1 MKTKIVLFLFFS
13 LALCSKLT
21 AQFSFTNMQDVV
33 NNEKKYSAKNHN
45 FYETVLTEN
54 GKKKVKSAV
63 EGISSLSSETKN
75 KLITNVKTAGNYKE
89 VKKSVNESNLSKDEK
104 TRLQNYISEVQ
115 RETENKLLKDSNQI
129 QNSSENYQ
137 PEKYIFSKEE
147 KEKIVT
153 KINSLS
159 TNDKEK
165 LISSINAAENF
176 GAVQKVINESALNDD
191 EKIDLESFSYNLI
204 KKTEEERNAV
214 GDRSV
219 KVFFPARF
227 NHWGSEL
234 STIFFEG
241 NPKYTQFFQN
251 NNVVYNPNLRNLSFN
266 SEVVNDYLGPL
277 RIGIGFQFN
286 STVKDN
292 DSLATAEVKKDELVS
307 SLQNGGGNLFIN
319 IKYPIIG
326 LGQNSAFGLK
336 AYAYHNTGVEL
347 TKINEADNEF
357 VLTNN
362 TGVAIGGFAVGHK
375 GRISGFFEA
384 KAALLYGN
392 SRFNKILSTDEDFK
406 KVLPLF
412 NIGVGVNFLD
422 MYTVKA
428 EFYPAGS
435 YIKRNFPAT
444 ISFIIV
450 PKVK

>member
-1 MKTKIVLFLFFS
+1 
-13 LALCSKLT
+13 
-21 AQFSFTNMQDVV
+21 MQDVV
-33 NNEKKYSAKNHN
+33 NDEKKYSAMEHN
-45 FYETVLTEN
+45 FYETTLT
-54 GKKKVKSAV
+54 KSEKAKIT
-63 EGISSLSSETKN
+63 EEIRKTSSLLPDKEELLTK
-75 KLITNVKTAGNYKE
+75 LATAE
-89 VKKSVNESNLSKDEK
+89 SFAAAKKNINESKLSQAEKNNLKNYVSVLQKEAEINDINNVI
-104 TRLQNYISEVQ
+104 TRKQKIDNGF
-115 RETENKLLKDSNQI
+115 NGG
-129 QNSSENYQ
+129 
-137 PEKYIFSKEE
+137 KYIFSKEE
-147 KEKIVT
+147 KEKIAT
-153 KINSLS
+153 KINTLQVD
-159 TNDKEK
+159 DKEK
-165 LISSINAAENF
+165 LINEINTASDFDNIT
-176 GAVQKVINESALNDD
+176 GVINNSKLKQEDKD
-191 EKIDLESFSYNLI
+191 DLEAFANNFVM
-204 KKTEEERNAV
+204 KAGEAKNAV

-227 NHWGSEL
+227 NYWGSEL

-241 NPKYTQFFQN
+241 SPQYTQFFQN

-277 RIGIGFQFN
+277 RVGIGFQFN
-286 STVKDN
+286 STVKNN
-292 DSLATAEVKKDELVS
+292 DSVAGAEVKKDELVS

-326 LGQNSAFGLK
+326 LGKNSAFGLK

-375 GRISGFFEA
+375 KQISGFFEA

-412 NIGVGVNFLD
+412 NVGVGINFLD

-450 PKVK
+450 PKN